1 MARYSKDEVI
11 QMCGIKKE
19 SARSYFKNYV
29 DRGKLVLSGDF
40 IDDSIPVN
48 AEFIRKRVNT
58 TGTPHV
64 PQQPSSTS
72 TKKLHYEEPK
82 YDKSKFDLDKQL
94 KQQEL
99 LKKEA
104 ETRLLNLR
112 EEKIRGEI
120 VPIELIKNLMVTH
133 TKSIVTAQKDGIED
147 LLININKEARLT
159 GAQLAKLRGKMVEI
173 LNIAVD
179 KAISTTKKDLDVIIG
194 QISTKREVGEH
205 D

>member
-1 MARYSKDEVI
+1 MALYTKAQLVEL
-11 QMCGIKKE
+11 CGLKRE
-19 SARSYFKNYV
+19 TSRSYIRNNV
-29 DRGKLVLSGDF
+29 ERGKLIFSGDY
-40 IDDSIPVN
+40 IDDTLPVN
-48 AEFIRKRVNT
+48 AEFIRRRIQAKNGEPIEART
-58 TGTPHV
+58 
-64 PQQPSSTS
+64 STS
-72 TKKLHYEEPK
+72 NKVLKYEEPK
-82 YDKSKFDLDKQL
+82 IDLSRQDLDKQL

-179 KAISTTKKDLDVIIG
+179 KAISSTKKDLDVIIG